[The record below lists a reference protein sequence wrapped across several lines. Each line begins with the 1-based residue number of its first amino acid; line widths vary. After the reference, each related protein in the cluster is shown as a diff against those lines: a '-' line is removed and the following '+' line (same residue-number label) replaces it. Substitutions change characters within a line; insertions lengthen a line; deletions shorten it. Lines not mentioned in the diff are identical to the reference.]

1 MERVDPVYKK
11 TRPEDITLA
20 WLIKGKPAENP
31 NVNGMAKMTN
41 PKRQSL
47 LEVIVVEVE
56 NIAKQLQLHLRGKL
70 TPP

>member
-1 MERVDPVYKK
+1 
-11 TRPEDITLA
+11 
-20 WLIKGKPAENP
+20 
-31 NVNGMAKMTN
+31 MAKMTN

-56 NIAKQLQLHLRGKL
+56 NIANQLQLHLRGKL